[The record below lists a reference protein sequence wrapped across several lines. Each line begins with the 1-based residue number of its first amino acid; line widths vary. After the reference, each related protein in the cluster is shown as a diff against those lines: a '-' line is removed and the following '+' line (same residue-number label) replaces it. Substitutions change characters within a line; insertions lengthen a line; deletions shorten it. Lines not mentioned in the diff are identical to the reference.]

1 MTEGI
6 PPKSLGV
13 STMIN
18 GFRRTAAAAVSVLAL
33 GAGGAAWAASSASAA
48 ATAPAAVS
56 RCLAGHLAVWVN
68 ADSADGTAGTTYF
81 NLDYTNTGR
90 TTCSLYG
97 YPGVTATTQGGAQIG
112 KAATRDNGTPARFI
126 DIAPGKTAHSNL
138 GYHDIVIE
146 PSCKERTPA
155 YLKVY
160 AHDAKVRLT
169 RRAHGQ
175 REERVRD
182 GSVGL

>member
-1 MTEGI
+1 
-6 PPKSLGV
+6 
-13 STMIN
+13 MIN
-18 GFRRTAAAAVSVLAL
+18 GFRRTAAAVVSVIAL

-48 ATAPAAVS
+48 PTAPAAVG
-56 RCLAGHLAVWVN
+56 RCLAGNLAVWVN

-97 YPGVTATTQGGAQIG
+97 FPGVTATTLGGAQIG
-112 KAATRDNGTPARFI
+112 KAATRDNGTPYKVI
-126 DIAPGKTAHSNL
+126 NIAPGATAHSNL

-155 YLKVY
+155 FLKVY
-160 AHDAKVRLT
+160 APNDTVAKHAFFSLT
-169 RRAHGQ
+169 VCATGQ
-175 REERVRD
+175 SDFSVMRVQA
-182 GSVGL
+182 GA